1 MKKIIASLVAIAIA
15 SSVAFAEVKFS
26 FYNKLYEDGTIAYHS
41 DAADDTYTDFPAIKE
56 RMYFEVLTDRVDAM
70 VKATV
75 ALDDYDYKHFGLQ
88 GSLDDWYIEFRPIEI
103 LTLGMHTGIFSDGSY
118 LPIYDDNLYAGNIGS
133 DGFTVTLRPAK
144 DQDLRISLTAPFSF
158 DGSDDAADVNWL
170 NGKEEDGEDEEFN
183 IGIGAIYGQDLF
195 QIGLSLQD
203 VIDSDERQF
212 GAYVNLP
219 TLFGL
224 SESLTLGAGFAHT
237 WADYATA
244 FKDLTYF
251 GGLGYENLL
260 SAYATFDLDK
270 VSFAAEL
277 LYNLGGNDDVFLD
290 DDGVFI
296 GYDFYSALSVSFGLA
311 DALTATAK
319 GKILTDSTS
328 SSKGG
333 QETAF
338 AAAFALDYD
347 INDNNT
353 VGVEFDFDTCDSDWA
368 IAVPLYWKYHFD
380 K

>member
-26 FYNKLYEDGTIAYHS
+26 FYNKLYEDDPIAYHS
-41 DAADDTYTDFPAIKE
+41 DADDETVTDFPAIKE

-75 ALDDYDYKHFGLQ
+75 ALNDYDEKHFGLQ

-133 DGFTVTLRPAK
+133 EGFTVTLRPAK
-144 DQDLRISLTAPFSF
+144 DQDLRIALTAPFSF
-158 DGSDDAADVNWL
+158 DGSDDAKDVNWL
-170 NGKEEDGEDEEFN
+170 NGNKDDGEDEEFN

-212 GAYVNLP
+212 GAYINLP
-219 TLFGL
+219 TLFGV

-244 FKDLTYF
+244 FNDLTAF
-251 GGLGYENLL
+251 GGIGYENLL
-260 SAYATFDLDK
+260 NAYATFDLDK

-290 DDGVFI
+290 DDGETFI
-296 GYDFYSALSVSFGLA
+296 GFDLYSALSVSFGLS
-311 DALTATAK
+311 DALTATAT
-319 GKILTDSTS
+319 GKILVDMTS
-328 SSKGG
+328 NGA
-333 QETAF
+333 ENAY

-380 K
+380 N